1 MNGTCLCPSAT
12 VITPYSWLAVNAGAK
27 ARGVFVLV
35 HQYKAPLGKPIGIN
49 GTVYNYAVCTMN
61 ACSLFISRNGPLTTY
76 LSFALFFSAWLTSTR
91 QCCDIFLKLLLG
103 QTTKQ
108 SICKKSVRAYK
119 ATPTC
124 IVRIEVVAYFVRVS
138 NSMQNDCFFHLVCKA
153 AWIFNLQ
160 SVPVSRGPWY
170 YRFLRYSTWLSVAL
184 FLHNY
189 MTLLGLTSGINF

>member
-76 LSFALFFSAWLTSTR
+76 LSFALFFQCVINVNTS
-91 QCCDIFLKLLLG
+91 
-103 QTTKQ
+103 
-108 SICKKSVRAYK
+108 V
-119 ATPTC
+119 
-124 IVRIEVVAYFVRVS
+124 
-138 NSMQNDCFFHLVCKA
+138 
-153 AWIFNLQ
+153 
-160 SVPVSRGPWY
+160 
-170 YRFLRYSTWLSVAL
+170 LRYFFEIAL
-184 FLHNY
+184 RANHEAID
-189 MTLLGLTSGINF
+189 M